1 MQGIIL
7 AAGMGKRLKDLTKDV
22 TKCMVKV
29 NGITLIERMLLQ
41 LEELK
46 LDRIILVV
54 GYKKEKLMDY
64 INSLNIKTPIIFVHN
79 DIYYR
84 TNNIYSLYLAK
95 DYLLENDTLLLESD
109 LIFDKIVLKKIYNSK
124 EDAVALVSK
133 FKSWM
138 DGTVVTLDYENNI
151 INILS
156 KKEFLF
162 EDKDDYYKTVNIYK
176 FGKKFSEMYYVPFLE
191 AYSKAL
197 GNNEYYEQV
206 LRVIVSLDRAVIK
219 GLKIEEN
226 ELWYEIDNIQD
237 LNIAE
242 SLFAEENDKF
252 KKYEQRYGGYWRYP
266 ELLDFC
272 YLVNPFYP
280 NKKLISE
287 MKSNFE
293 NLLKDYPSGLEVNNI
308 LAANFFGIKKEF
320 ICIGNGAAELIKILM
335 DQIDGKIG
343 IIYPT
348 FQEYPNR
355 KNKSDIV
362 PFYVENYDFKYNAK
376 DIQVF
381 FEKKNIESLLIINP
395 DNPSGNLMSKE
406 EILSL
411 VTWGK
416 QAGINIILDE
426 SFIDFADDNVE
437 LLDNK
442 ILAKNENLI
451 IVKSISKTYGVPGL
465 RLGIIATSNESL
477 LSRVRNEVSI
487 WNINSFGEFYLQI
500 AEKYNS
506 YYEKS
511 LEKIKVLREK
521 LQNALNEIDC
531 VRVIKSQAN
540 YIMCEILY
548 PYTSKELTKNL
559 LNKYNILIK
568 DLSNKEGLNNK
579 QYIRLA
585 IKTPEENNIL
595 IDAIKNELS

>member
-1 MQGIIL
+1 
-7 AAGMGKRLKDLTKDV
+7 
-22 TKCMVKV
+22 MVK
-29 NGITLIERMLLQ
+29 N
-41 LEELK
+41 
-46 LDRIILVV
+46 
-54 GYKKEKLMDY
+54 
-64 INSLNIKTPIIFVHN
+64 
-79 DIYYR
+79 
-84 TNNIYSLYLAK
+84 
-95 DYLLENDTLLLESD
+95 
-109 LIFDKIVLKKIYNSK
+109 
-124 EDAVALVSK
+124 
-133 FKSWM
+133 
-138 DGTVVTLDYENNI
+138 
-151 INILS
+151 
-156 KKEFLF
+156 
-162 EDKDDYYKTVNIYK
+162 DKDDYYKTVNIYK

>member
-109 LIFDKIVLKKIYNSK
+109 LIVDKIVLKKIYNSK

>member
-109 LIFDKIVLKKIYNSK
+109 LIVDKIVLKKIYNSK

-335 DQIDGKIG
+335 VQIDGKIG

>member
-176 FGKKFSEMYYVPFLE
+176 FGKKFSEMYYVTFLE

-308 LAANFFGIKKEF
+308 LAANFLGIKKEF